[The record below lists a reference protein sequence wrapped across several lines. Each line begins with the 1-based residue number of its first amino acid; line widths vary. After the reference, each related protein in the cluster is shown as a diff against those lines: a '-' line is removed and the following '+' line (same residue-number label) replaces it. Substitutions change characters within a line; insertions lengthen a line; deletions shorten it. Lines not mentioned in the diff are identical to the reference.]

1 MMVPNIFGAAEPIFV
16 GAGPILGVPEPIFGG
31 TGLILA
37 VPEPIFGGA
46 RLPNHQTALQ
56 KPTINVDLTCD
67 RKRLARRAVGPACA
81 TFAGPSFSFVGRHSG
96 STAEQP
102 PSQRLGASMGFGQTQ
117 GRHPS
122 KVSGKPR
129 YRSGASPHQS
139 CDSSWPLMTNKDFF
153 VPYFKSPMVSL

>member
-1 MMVPNIFGAAEPIFV
+1 MMMVPNIFGAA
-16 GAGPILGVPEPIFGG
+16 EPIFGG

-46 RLPNHQTALQ
+46 RLPNHRTALQ

-81 TFAGPSFSFVGRHSG
+81 TFAGPSFSIVGRHSG

-102 PSQRLGASMGFGQTQ
+102 RPNGSARLWASVRRKGG
-117 GRHPS
+117 HPS

-129 YRSGASPHQS
+129 YRSGASPQQS